1 RDDGRVAP
9 IPVAREH
16 TRTPE
21 YDRTS
26 CHYFDRAVL
35 NLDVAD
41 LKLQP
46 AGFPEKKAAAPNS
59 ESNAALR
66 DVLEKTERLRIL
78 EALER
83 SNWVVAGPR
92 GAAGQLGMKRST
104 LQHRIRKLGI
114 KRGTA

>member
-1 RDDGRVAP
+1 MRKAHSQQRSRSAWDVSKEP
-9 IPVAREH
+9 IAE
-16 TRTPE
+16 
-21 YDRTS
+21 
-26 CHYFDRAVL
+26 RAVIISTGPVL
-35 NLDVAD
+35 NLEVAD

-59 ESNAALR
+59 ENNAALR

-104 LQHRIRKLGI
+104 LQ
-114 KRGTA
+114 